1 MPPHSRGRKI
11 LKWLFIF
18 LIFFYSAISA
28 AVLLLPGWL
37 ESRMPAGVSL
47 QINHLTFWRAAAQN
61 ISVGPNLKIA
71 ALSINYSPATLSH
84 GSVDSINING
94 AVLELPFSRS
104 TNTKSTAALA
114 LPLSFRHLR
123 ITNSFLRC
131 AWRGRTLIIPIEITV
146 SSNPAKP
153 GLLSIEARL
162 SPRGQKQI
170 IKGELDTKT
179 MLLKASITASAP
191 HLLYFKDLL
200 PDIDLS
206 GQMIIKGS
214 LQAGLAPFIIHKLVL
229 DTTLIDTKLSKG
241 NIQLSSGQ
249 KPFHLRI
256 EAAGQAVKLYSGFL
270 NLPAA
275 GLKIGGLNLR
285 ANLKNGRAAGSFSI
299 KHSSAVRA
307 AFSFLPSELPVTFQA
322 MARPKDHW
330 RLDWST
336 PEKEFVCQGQGF
348 KAAGR
353 FKLKGRVGPHGSK
366 TWLNTRRGQISFGGL
381 HMTGINLKLP
391 FKWPPAAD
399 NDRGRITISALNWQK
414 EKLGKAR
421 LEIRQSRQGLRLSGR
436 WNLPWADT
444 CIDVKGKAGLFGTMP
459 PNANIQFKNGCERK
473 PRDFDLGRL
482 NPQLTG
488 YNIDGDIDLSGLA
501 VYNSQGLKSRLRL
514 NLTHVQI
521 EAPNLKLQDGS
532 LSLTL
537 PSLDPLKSAARQTL
551 SFKALKMGNIS
562 LTSGRID
569 FQIESPNSIFIEK
582 SDLQWCGGHVYTQ
595 AMRFSP
601 KVHNY
606 DLILHCDRLR
616 IASLLQQFGA
626 GEASGQ
632 GRVSG
637 RIPIAIKDGRLMPRE
652 GFLYSTPG
660 EGGNIKVTGLEAIT
674 SGMPEGSRQSAQLDL
689 ARAALKD
696 FHYDWAR
703 LDLNA
708 QGNDL
713 IMRMQID
720 GKPAGVLPFVFKRKL
735 GAFVRVKGNN
745 PGSRFQGIKLDVNF
759 RLPLTRILDYGSAI
773 KAVKD
778 QIEGGGQ

>member
-1 MPPHSRGRKI
+1 MLPHSRGRKI
-11 LKWLFIF
+11 LKWLFF
-18 LIFFYSAISA
+18 LFVISCTAIA
-28 AVLLLPGWL
+28 AAFLLLPGWL
-37 ESRMPAGVSL
+37 ENRLPADVKL
-47 QINHLTFWRAAAQN
+47 QIDHLSPWQAAAHN
-61 ISVGPNLKIA
+61 ISIGRNLKIA
-71 ALSINYSPATLSH
+71 ALNIDYSPVSLSH
-84 GSVDSINING
+84 GSVNDISVNG
-94 AVLELPFSRS
+94 AVLELPLSR
-104 TNTKSTAALA
+104 TSTAGSSAS
-114 LPLSFRHLR
+114 LPFSFQRLR

-131 AWRGRTLIIPIEITV
+131 EWRGRTLTIPIAITL

-153 GLLSIEARL
+153 GLLNIKARL
-162 SPRGQKQI
+162 SLRGQEQI
-170 IKGELDTKT
+170 IKGELNTRT
-179 MLLKASITASAP
+179 MLLKAGITAGTP

-200 PDIDLS
+200 PDIDLR
-206 GQMIIKGS
+206 GRMTVKGS

-229 DTTLIDTKLSKG
+229 NTTLTDTRLSKD
-241 NIQLSSGQ
+241 NIQLNSGK
-249 KPFHLRI
+249 KPFYLRL
-256 EAAGQAVKLYSGFL
+256 EATGQTVKLHSGFL

-285 ANLKNGRAAGSFSI
+285 ANLKNDRAAGSFSI
-299 KHSSAVRA
+299 KHSPTVKT

-322 MARPKDHW
+322 ITRPKDHW

-336 PEKEFVCQGQGF
+336 PEKEFVYQGQGL
-348 KAAGR
+348 KATGR
-353 FKLKGRVGPHGSK
+353 FKLKGRAGPHGSK
-366 TWLNTRRGQISFGGL
+366 TWLNTRMGQISFGRFL
-381 HMTGINLKLP
+381 MTGINLKLP
-391 FKWPPAAD
+391 FKWPPAAG
-399 NDRGRITISALNWQK
+399 NDKGRITISALNRQK

-436 WNLPWADT
+436 WNLPWAAA
-444 CIDVKGKAGLFGTMP
+444 CIDVKGEASLFGP
-459 PNANIQFKNGCERK
+459 QPGANIQFKNGCERIL
-473 PRDFDLGRL
+473 RDFDLGRL

-488 YNIDGDIDLSGLA
+488 YNINGDIDLSGRA
-501 VYNSQGLKSRLRL
+501 VYNNRGLKSRLRL
-514 NLTHVQI
+514 NLSHVQI
-521 EAPNLKLQDGS
+521 DAPNLKLQDGS

-537 PSLDPLKSAARQTL
+537 PSLTPLKSAARQTL

-562 LTSGRID
+562 LAGGRVD

-616 IASLLQQFGA
+616 IAGLLQQFGA

-637 RIPIAIKDGRLMPRE
+637 RIPIAIKNGRLMPRE

-674 SGMPEGSRQSAQLDL
+674 SGIAEGSRQSAQLDL

-708 QGNDL
+708 QGDDL

-735 GAFVRVKGNN
+735 GAFVRVKDNN

>member
-1 MPPHSRGRKI
+1 MPPDSRGRKI
-11 LKWLFIF
+11 LKWLVLL
-18 LIFFYSAISA
+18 LIICFSTINA
-28 AVLLLPGWL
+28 AFLLLPGWL
-37 ESRMPAGVSL
+37 ENRLPANVRL
-47 QINHLTFWRAAAQN
+47 QIDHLSPWQAAAHN
-61 ISVGPNLKIA
+61 ISIGPSLKIA
-71 ALSINYSPATLSH
+71 ALNIDYTPATLSR
-84 GSVDSINING
+84 GRVNNISVNG
-94 AVLELPFSRS
+94 AVLELPLSRTSAAGFSG
-104 TNTKSTAALA
+104 A
-114 LPLSFRHLR
+114 LPFSFQRLQ

-131 AWRGRTLIIPIEITV
+131 KWRGRTLIIPIEVTA

-153 GLLSIEARL
+153 GLLNIEARL
-162 SPRGQKQI
+162 FPRGQEQI
-170 IKGELDTKT
+170 IRGELDTKT
-179 MLLKASITASAP
+179 MLLKADIVANAP
-191 HLLYFKDLL
+191 HLIYFKDLL
-200 PDIDLS
+200 PDVNLH
-206 GQMIIKGS
+206 GRMIIKGS
-214 LQAGLAPFIIHKLVL
+214 LRAGLSPFVIHKLVL
-229 DTTLIDTKLSKG
+229 DTTLIDTKLSRG
-241 NIQLSSGQ
+241 NIQLNSG
-249 KPFHLRI
+249 KSPFRMRL
-256 EAAGQAVKLYSGFL
+256 EAAGQTLTLHSGFL

-275 GLKIGGLNLR
+275 GLKIGGLSLR
-285 ANLKNGRAAGSFSI
+285 ANLKNDRTTGSFRI
-299 KHSSAVRA
+299 KHSTAVKT
-307 AFSFLPSELPVTFQA
+307 AFSFLPPELPVTFQA
-322 MARPKDHW
+322 MTRPQARW

-336 PEKEFVCQGQGF
+336 PEKEFVYQGQGL

-353 FKLKGRVGPHGSK
+353 CKLEGRAGPHGSK
-366 TWLNTRRGQISFGGL
+366 TWLNMRLGQISSGGL
-381 HMTGINLKLP
+381 HMAGIKLKTP
-391 FKWPPAAD
+391 FKWPPAAGS
-399 NDRGRITISALNWQK
+399 DRGKITISTIGWQK
-414 EKLGKAR
+414 QKLGKAR
-421 LEIRQSRQGLRLSGR
+421 LEIHESRQGLRLSGR

-444 CIDVKGKAGLFGTMP
+444 CIDVKGEAGLFSTRP
-459 PNANIQFKNGCERK
+459 SADIRFKNGCRK
-473 PRDFDLGRL
+473 RLRDFDLGQL

-488 YNIDGDIDLSGLA
+488 YNTDGDIDLAGLA

-514 NLTHVQI
+514 KLTHVQLK
-521 EAPNLKLQDGS
+521 APNFKLQGGS

-537 PSLDPLKSAARQTL
+537 PSLAPLKSAARQTL
-551 SFKALKMGNIS
+551 SFKGLKIGNIS
-562 LTSGRID
+562 LTNGRVD
-569 FQIESPNSIFIEK
+569 FQIESPKSIFLEK

-606 DLILHCDRLR
+606 DLVLHCDRLR

-637 RIPIAIKDGRLMPRE
+637 RIPIAIQDGRLMPRE

-674 SGMPEGSRQSAQLDL
+674 AGMPEGSRQFAQLDL

-708 QGNDL
+708 RGNDL

-735 GAFVRVKGNN
+735 GGFVRVKDNN

-759 RLPLTRILDYGSAI
+759 RLPLTRILDYGNAI

-778 QIEGGGQ
+778 QIEGVGQ